1 MADSTIRRGGT
12 GKDRTQ
18 FGAHTRAEAG
28 AGLGGDQPTA
38 QPAAEVPA
46 ARVEYDKARNA
57 RTTADELAVLAE
69 SKSDV
74 VRLEVAQNPNASSDT
89 LRELAASGED
99 LVRDVAR
106 QNPAYEPG
114 TIGERL
120 GIAVTKLR
128 RGEQPNR
135 LIDA

>member
-1 MADSTIRRGGT
+1 MADSTVRRGGT

-28 AGLGGDQPTA
+28 AGLGGDQGAP
-38 QPAAEVPA
+38 QAAPEVPA

-74 VRLEVAQNPNASSDT
+74 VRLEVAQNPNASPDT
-89 LRELAASGED
+89 LRDLAASDED
-99 LVRDVAR
+99 LVRDIAR

-114 TIGERL
+114 TVGERL
-120 GIAVTKLR
+120 GIAVTRLR
-128 RGEQPNR
+128 RGEQPSR
-135 LIDA
+135 LIEG